1 MITNTTTTNT
11 AATATNTAMTTT
23 TVTATAT
30 ALGAKSTTAPA
41 TGAELRKKLT
51 FVPRETTP
59 NPVEENKINAAA
71 APGTGRKRIDPANLF
86 GQQDETKPS
95 EKATGGGKIKIPVFD
110 VDVSDEDAKKA
121 EKPKPQR
128 IVKPATDQKDE
139 GDDFKNKLAAMF
151 KAGPRVPM

>member
-30 ALGAKSTTAPA
+30 ASGAKSTTAPA

-51 FVPRETTP
+51 FVPQETTP
-59 NPVEENKINAAA
+59 NPVEEKKINAAA
-71 APGTGRKRIDPANLF
+71 SGTGRKRIDPANLF

-128 IVKPATDQKDE
+128 IVKPAADQKDE